1 MVGLDIGPDGYCG
14 SMPRV
19 TAFNLRRGDP
29 LLEIEEAIRRSLT
42 SMPAL
47 EINDHEVD
55 LVPVLEPNGYRASV
69 ARIDVDLWEHGERTK
84 DALQELATRVA
95 NAFLSVVG
103 EDRRVKV
110 VIRPYDVGTSGWVS
124 F

>member
-1 MVGLDIGPDGYCG
+1 
-14 SMPRV
+14 MPRV
-19 TAFNLRRGDP
+19 TVFNLRNADP
-29 LLEIEEAIRRSLT
+29 LPQIEAAIRDALT

-47 EINDHEVD
+47 EIHGHEVD
-55 LVPVLEPNGYRASV
+55 LVPVLEPDGFRAAV
-69 ARIDVDLWEHGERTK
+69 ARIDVDLWEHPQRTK

-95 NAFLSVVG
+95 HAFRSVT
-103 EDRRVKV
+103 EENRRVKV